1 MQFERGSNSC
11 CNCWLFLVFPPS
23 PVSPE
28 LNERQHELAEDS
40 PLFKKK
46 VSRRM
51 MVLTDQVDQTTST
64 KVVILPG
71 NGGNLSY
78 QPGEWHRESKK

>member
-1 MQFERGSNSC
+1 M
-11 CNCWLFLVFPPS
+11 
-23 PVSPE
+23 SPE

-71 NGGNLSY
+71 NGEISLIS
-78 QPGEWHRESKK
+78 RENGTERAKNRDPSGDKATKRIRKSSQGRF